1 MDYHA
6 VVTQVIALLQQEKRV
21 AYRVLKVFQ
30 RC

>member
-1 MDYHA
+1 MDYDA
-6 VVTQVIALLQQEKRV
+6 ILARVLALLQQEKRV